1 MKKLSDD
8 WIGIDKIV
16 LYGWGNIGK
25 KCFLKLKKDFTIV
38 AIIEND
44 PSKHGEF
51 YDIPIIGANSAL
63 DIMKSNKIIV
73 LTGGKV
79 YKKIA
84 ES

>member
-51 YDIPIIGANSAL
+51 
-63 DIMKSNKIIV
+63 
-73 LTGGKV
+73 
-79 YKKIA
+79 
-84 ES
+84 